1 MITEQVT
8 KQIAILANEA
18 GFRDYCDYYYKK
30 HSTYLSNNNFKKPI
44 NPQNNTVFLAPTYS
58 QLIKW
63 LDKKYIFIAIIPI
76 RIGSSYRYTY
86 TIDPS
91 ELPIQTKTSLTFPT
105 REDALEKAFTVALI
119 FLINGK

>member
-1 MITEQVT
+1 MKQVLEIIVIIII
-8 KQIAILANEA
+8 KNILHIYQIIILKN
-18 GFRDYCDYYYKK
+18 
-30 HSTYLSNNNFKKPI
+30 PI
-44 NPQNNTVFLAPTYS
+44 NLQNNTVFLSPTYS

-76 RIGSSYRYTY
+76 RIGSSYKYTY

-105 REDALEKAFTVALI
+105 REDALEKAFTIALNFFNKWKI
-119 FLINGK
+119 KLLYF